1 MLVSGRQGFLCLE
14 PTYGVSRIAH
24 VVRFCC
30 ARCCLSRAII
40 RSEFPL
46 FRCVC
51 FPCHYDSQANQ
62 QQLSSGSFFQRSL
75 LRSRFKYS
83 LRRDVIC
90 SVFAA
95 RQACSSSPLVSAAAS
110 ANPLL
115 TASTA
120 VLSPDLV
127 SLINQAAKATRPSNP
142 GSHLVFWRQFIICVV
157 GWLSFDVSCCW
168 DGGFQ
173 PSNLSS
179 LTSGRPI
186 PLVVPSFG
194 STFTVPVLAIVSSS
208 GHALS
213 GVSTQ
218 LPPSIVNLLA
228 DQPFVMGPG
237 FSPVPTKLDSQI
249 CSRKYVDL

>member
-62 QQLSSGSFFQRSL
+62 QQLSSRSFFQRSL

-95 RQACSSSPLVSAAAS
+95 RQACCSLPLVSAAAS

-127 SLINQAAKATRPSNP
+127 SLINQAAEQASQRPP
-142 GSHLVFWRQFIICVV
+142 DPAILGPT
-157 GWLSFDVSCCW
+157 SCSGTSSSSASL
-168 DGGFQ
+168 GG
-173 PSNLSS
+173 LA
-179 LTSGRPI
+179 
-186 PLVVPSFG
+186 
-194 STFTVPVLAIVSSS
+194 STFLAAGTGAFS
-208 GHALS
+208 
-213 GVSTQ
+213 
-218 LPPSIVNLLA
+218 LPI
-228 DQPFVMGPG
+228 
-237 FSPVPTKLDSQI
+237 
-249 CSRKYVDL
+249 